1 MHVTHHSIGI
11 AILAAGLFL
20 GIGAIAWWAREQLER
35 ARDRQ
40 ARREFAETVTDL
52 PGYFDVEEPVYVEWE
67 PISYWPPAGQA
78 AMHFF
83 GTDLVRYDPA
93 ADAAEFMRKQEA
105 DTSAFIAR
113 MTGI

>member
-1 MHVTHHSIGI
+1 MHVTHHAIGL

-20 GIGAIAWWAREQLER
+20 GVLAVAWWALDQLER

-40 ARREFAETVTDL
+40 ARREFDKTVAGL
-52 PGYFDVEEPVYVEWE
+52 PGYFDVEEPVYAERE
-67 PISYWPPAGQA
+67 PVSYWPPAGQA

-105 DTSAFIAR
+105 DTTAFIAR